1 MKRKIYQI
9 IFFTVTSLTLCGQL
23 PDNGFN
29 NNETKDYYADKLLND
44 SFKIIFRY
52 DVLKPSD
59 VPVILPLS
67 RNKPYFD
74 GGMVGRAAGPNDY
87 QPYNEGS
94 FMKTNG
100 RSEQTYVITTGVWRL
115 LVGDRPVIGLDQR
128 NTRGAYARPG
138 ILPHLAVKGK
148 IRLQVSNKRSTKYLE
163 DFSKITT
170 ILSAGEP
177 KWICEDNDLQVKV
190 NLTAHAFLEDFGCA
204 VIAQI
209 ESGNKEN
216 RIELNW
222 HYENADHIRDA
233 SSFMEFSYDKYT
245 RIFVGNTRKETNYH
259 NGVAK
264 TVIDGNTA
272 KPAADTLVCVWGY
285 TDYDRDE
292 VANAYKRLW
301 FRPFPSKEWSE
312 QMQNNWFHHWIGR
325 GLEPDK
331 KFIKVLENPAVPVK
345 ESKEFWKSMRNRIRV
360 KTGDERFDNAVQS
373 LGSRLISNYEYPGY
387 PHGSNYMKYGKINCG
402 LYAHEAAGFHGEVAT
417 TLKFI
422 AGTQCVKGRQ
432 RYMMPDF
439 LISQW
444 AEEMNP
450 YFIDQIWYHY
460 RWTGDREFLFE
471 MWPSARRALEHLI
484 STSDPDHD
492 GFFTGIYEN
501 WNGDAKDRGGRG
513 ALWTGLCA
521 NALRI
526 GFNIASLF
534 EDVDWTLES
543 QAPKP
548 ADNDFRLRY
557 KRLLQR
563 AEAAYEEL
571 YNKKIGAYSS
581 GDWDSELRNMPGNE
595 ESNYNIWRGM
605 GDPLRN
611 YTSMRFIRDTYHEKS
626 DNGIFE
632 FSNKDWPVCWSNHY
646 DSFSDAMSSVASAA
660 MANDINNFW
669 PLLKTAAEGIYT
681 RPECTVLAG
690 GASQLSLESDQM
702 FMMAVL
708 DNIFGIKPYFGENL
722 LVIRPSFPDAWK
734 NPEIELPDVSYKYIE
749 EENGINLVVN
759 TPVERILK
767 AEIPL
772 KQQVKEVTV
781 NGRQVEYETR
791 KEVNCCRL
799 IIKSDASTR
808 HEIKVSFVP
817 NNFYP
822 EGNVNCIVKEMTSFR
837 FDNVELVKVENPQIY
852 FGTVTIKG
860 NLIEVRPEKTGNFT
874 LFAELKNGN
883 VSWYQPIELIVKE
896 PWSIIEEYKAWDGE
910 PGTSAK
916 LLSPSINKQ
925 KKVLQFKLENNTSER
940 QTGEM
945 IVEITGQQVSKTV
958 ALPPYR
964 SVRFEI
970 PVKNLLKQMSPG
982 TVLFKVM
989 FKDDV
994 KISHATDWELPVTD
1008 LPGKRVI
1015 PLDIR
1020 NYYNIS
1026 LSQLYGTGYFKWRTD
1041 YTGAA
1046 VGVDWRDTL
1055 YVDRLGYKLFV
1066 PPTSVISY
1074 GILPEQH
1081 SPAWWSVPDIPDTLE
1096 YPVPFPFTE
1105 HRRNKNNVIAL
1116 VNAENNRNLP
1126 GEAILELKRPLRA
1139 EKIYLMTA
1147 NLTKTCKSYYPAAE
1161 VEVEYETGKNQIVQ
1175 LTPPYNMPSMIQ
1187 AFCPDA
1193 LQIPLGKIENNQ
1205 VFLSGVIPGIS
1216 VTDIVTDPARK
1227 ITKMTFK
1234 CVTSETV
1241 LGIIGINLL
1250 QAE

>member
-1 MKRKIYQI
+1 MKACYSDGIIKNRYQM
-9 IFFTVTSLTLCGQL
+9 
-23 PDNGFN
+23 N
-29 NNETKDYYADKLLND
+29 
-44 SFKIIFRY
+44 
-52 DVLKPSD
+52 
-59 VPVILPLS
+59 
-67 RNKPYFD
+67 
-74 GGMVGRAAGPNDY
+74 
-87 QPYNEGS
+87 
-94 FMKTNG
+94 
-100 RSEQTYVITTGVWRL
+100 
-115 LVGDRPVIGLDQR
+115 
-128 NTRGAYARPG
+128 
-138 ILPHLAVKGK
+138 KGK
-148 IRLQVSNKRSTKYLE
+148 
-163 DFSKITT
+163 
-170 ILSAGEP
+170 
-177 KWICEDNDLQVKV
+177 
-190 NLTAHAFLEDFGCA
+190 TA
-204 VIAQI
+204 
-209 ESGNKEN
+209 S
-216 RIELNW
+216 
-222 HYENADHIRDA
+222 
-233 SSFMEFSYDKYT
+233 
-245 RIFVGNTRKETNYH
+245 
-259 NGVAK
+259 
-264 TVIDGNTA
+264 
-272 KPAADTLVCVWGY
+272 DTLICVWGY
-285 TDYDRDE
+285 TDFDRDE
-292 VANAYKRLW
+292 VDKAYKRLW
-301 FRPFPSKEWSE
+301 FRPFSSREWAE
-312 QMQNNWFHHWIGR
+312 QMRKNWFHHWIGR
-325 GLEPDK
+325 GLEPEK
-331 KFIKVLENPAVPVK
+331 KFFAVLNNPVVPIND
-345 ESKEFWKSMRNRIRV
+345 SKEFWKSMRNRVLV
-360 KTGDERFDNAVQS
+360 KTGDTRFDNAVQS

-402 LYAHEAAGFHGEVAT
+402 LYGHEAAGFHDQVAT
-417 TLKFI
+417 TLKFLT
-422 AGTQCVKGRQ
+422 GTQCVKGRQ
-432 RYMMPDF
+432 RYFMPDF

-460 RWTGDREFLFE
+460 RWTGDKEFLFE

-526 GFNIASLF
+526 GYNIATIF

-563 AEAAYEEL
+563 AEEAYETL

-605 GDPLRN
+605 GGPFRN
-611 YTSMRFIRDTYHEKS
+611 FTSMRFIRDNYHEKAE
-626 DNGIFE
+626 NGVFE

-660 MANDINNFW
+660 MVNDMDNFW
-669 PLLKTAAEGIYT
+669 PLFRTAAEGVYT
-681 RPECTVLAG
+681 RPQCTVIAG
-690 GASQLSLESDQM
+690 GGSQLSLESDQM
-702 FMMAVL
+702 FMMALL
-708 DNIFGIKPYFGENL
+708 DNIFGIKPDFGENL
-722 LVIRPSFPDAWK
+722 LVIRPSFPNAWK

-759 TPVERILK
+759 TPVERNLK

-772 KQQVKEVTV
+772 KHQVKEVTV
-781 NGRQVEYETR
+781 NGKQVKYETR

-808 HEIKVSFVP
+808 HEIKVHFVP
-817 NNFYP
+817 NSFYM
-822 EGNVNCIVKEMTSFR
+822 EGNVNCIVKEITTFR
-837 FDNVELVKVENPQIY
+837 FENVELVKVENPQIY
-852 FGTVTIKG
+852 FGIVTIKG
-860 NLIEVRPEKTGNFT
+860 NLIEVRPEKTGNYT

-883 VSWYQPIELIVKE
+883 VSWYQPLELIVKE
-896 PWSIIEEYKAWDGE
+896 PWSIIEEYMAWDGE
-910 PGTSAK
+910 PGTSAE
-916 LLSPSINKQ
+916 LLSPSINKE
-925 KKVLQFKLENNTSER
+925 KKDLQFKVENNTSER

-945 IVEITGQQVSKTV
+945 VVEINGQQVSKTV
-958 ALPPYR
+958 ALPPYQ

-970 PVKNLLKQMSPG
+970 PVKDLLKQMSPG
-982 TVLFKVM
+982 TVLFKVK

-994 KISHATDWELPVTD
+994 KSSHATDWELPFMD
-1008 LPGKRVI
+1008 LPGKRLI
-1015 PLDIR
+1015 PLDIQ

-1026 LSQLYGTGYFKWRTD
+1026 LSQLYGTSDFKWRTD

-1055 YVDRLGYKLFV
+1055 YVDRSGYKLFV
-1066 PPTSVISY
+1066 PPVSVISY

-1096 YPVPFPFTE
+1096 YPVPFPFTV
-1105 HRRNKNNVIAL
+1105 HGRNKDNIIAL

-1126 GEAILELKRPLRA
+1126 SEAILELKRPLQA
-1139 EKIYLMTA
+1139 EKIFLLTA

-1216 VTDIVTDPARK
+1216 VSDIVTDPARK

-1250 QAE
+1250 EVNL